1 MKIDGSTITMSN
13 TGVISSLAGVPYSLP
28 TATTA
33 VLGGVK
39 VDGSTITINNG
50 VISSTGG
57 SGGGATVSPATSTT
71 AGTLFGA
78 TSSGGTNTALGYNA
92 GLVFATGADAAST
105 AEGNTAI
112 GRAALF

>member
-1 MKIDGSTITMSN
+1 MSN

-39 VDGSTITINNG
+39 VDGSTITISNG

-57 SGGGATVSPATSTT
+57 SGGGATV
-71 AGTLFGA
+71 
-78 TSSGGTNTALGYNA
+78 
-92 GLVFATGADAAST
+92 
-105 AEGNTAI
+105 
-112 GRAALF
+112 

>member
-1 MKIDGSTITMSN
+1 
-13 TGVISSLAGVPYSLP
+13 
-28 TATTA
+28 
-33 VLGGVK
+33 
-39 VDGSTITINNG
+39 
-50 VISSTGG
+50 
-57 SGGGATVSPATSTT
+57 VSPATSTT
-71 AGTLFGA
+71 AGALFGA

>member
-1 MKIDGSTITMSN
+1 MPYASQTVIGGVKIDGSTITMSN

-39 VDGSTITINNG
+39 VDGSTITISDG

-57 SGGGATVSPATSTT
+57 SGGGATV
-71 AGTLFGA
+71 
-78 TSSGGTNTALGYNA
+78 
-92 GLVFATGADAAST
+92 
-105 AEGNTAI
+105 
-112 GRAALF
+112 

>member
-13 TGVISSLAGVPYSLP
+13 TGVISALAGVPYSLP

-39 VDGSTITINNG
+39 VDGSTITISNG

-57 SGGGATVSPATSTT
+57 SGGGAAV
-71 AGTLFGA
+71 
-78 TSSGGTNTALGYNA
+78 
-92 GLVFATGADAAST
+92 
-105 AEGNTAI
+105 
-112 GRAALF
+112 